1 MDEKELKNLSY
12 EQLTEILNNLIGKME
27 SNQIPLEELL
37 ANYEKGSLILEECRK
52 RLADFEKKIEV
63 LTRDDGQNGEWNNF
77 TPETDRVRKD
87 NNLF

>member
-1 MDEKELKNLSY
+1 MDEKELKDLNY
-12 EQLTEILNNLIGKME
+12 AQLTEILNNLIGKME